1 MDRDD
6 YDYEDDMPAG
16 HVMCPRCDG
25 HRTVDCHCGGDLCVC
40 ENYGEMD
47 CPMCLG
53 EGDVKKERADRYHAR
68 QAEYAK
74 VLREALEQK

>member
-1 MDRDD
+1 
-6 YDYEDDMPAG
+6 
-16 HVMCPRCDG
+16 
-25 HRTVDCHCGGDLCVC
+25 
-40 ENYGEMD
+40 MD